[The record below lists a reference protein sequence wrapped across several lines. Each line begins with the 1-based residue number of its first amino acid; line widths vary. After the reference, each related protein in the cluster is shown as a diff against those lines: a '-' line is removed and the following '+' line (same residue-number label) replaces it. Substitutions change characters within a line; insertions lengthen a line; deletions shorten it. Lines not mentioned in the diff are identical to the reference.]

1 MYRNSLNL
9 LRMVTNLE
17 NFKTSVNYFFRLQN
31 YLVNLFEIDV
41 YYISSKFNPYEKK
54 ARMSDSL

>member
-1 MYRNSLNL
+1 
-9 LRMVTNLE
+9 MVTNLE